1 MKPKTEERR
10 KTNVT
15 YQTDKLKALIIERY
29 GTQKR
34 FAEAVG
40 INQSTLSR
48 YLAGRS
54 WGGEELVRAAKALGI
69 SFDEINAYFFAP
81 EVSNL
86 KPKEKAVK

>member
-1 MKPKTEERR
+1 MVYKTE
-10 KTNVT
+10 
-15 YQTDKLKALIIERY
+15 KLKALIVEKF

-54 WGGEELVRAAKALGI
+54 WGGEELVKAAKALGI
-69 SFDEINAYFFAP
+69 SFEEINAYFFEP

-86 KPKEKAVK
+86 KPKAKAVKR